1 MYGMLLE
8 SVVHFV
14 QLEYGMT
21 VWNEAMKNIDCEIQ
35 IFNTH
40 QIYPDNLIPD
50 LAAAISEIVGKPYN
64 DIMEFF
70 GHCFVR
76 FFTNFGYDELIKATG
91 RYFCEFLSSMDNLH
105 LQMRFTYR
113 KMKSPSMQLGAV
125 DNDGAVLIYRS
136 SRCGF
141 SKYLTGQ
148 LCEIATTF
156 FNMDLKVRI
165 LESQND
171 VQGGTTAPISIN
183 GGLKDVT
190 VKFRLDFDNRA
201 YMAYKVHSSAHP
213 SQQILP
219 DISIDLLFN
228 LFPFALLIDREMCV
242 CGAGEKIVDAWSSS
256 NNNKAPNLLMGV
268 KIDKAFTIRRPQGIV
283 FDWDTVY
290 NSTTVLFELSLNK
303 ALPTKM
309 KKRLSKQE
317 LSDQQRE
324 SMTGESS
331 QERKDSKLGRTLLLK
346 GQMMYL
352 KDIDALIYLC
362 SPLISDLQE
371 LGDMGLYLNDLHN
384 HGLSKEMVFN
394 GFSHYSKL
402 DLLCEKEEARAE
414 ELETSLALAD
424 SWKKQGDELLYSMI
438 PKTLAERL
446 QNGEDALDCVTKY
459 DCASVIFA
467 ETTINI
473 TDGGSIENAMQT
485 VNILNTVFST
495 FDELVTSP
503 ISYKVETVGMVYMAV
518 SGAPEL
524 NPLHT
529 FHAADLA
536 LDMLHAITRL
546 NEEIG
551 GVSVRIGFH
560 SGPLVAGI
568 VGLKVPRYCLFG
580 DTVNTASRMESSSLP
595 NKIQTTGSTATILM
609 KSIYEVAYR
618 GKVAVKGKGEMDTY
632 WLISGN
638 DDRTYKDQN
647 SIQSIQNKMKKKMR
661 AVSKLTTI
669 EFPE

>member
-1 MYGMLLE
+1 MN
-8 SVVHFV
+8 F
-14 QLEYGMT
+14 
-21 VWNEAMKNIDCEIQ
+21 
-35 IFNTH
+35 
-40 QIYPDNLIPD
+40 
-50 LAAAISEIVGKPYN
+50 LA
-64 DIMEFF
+64 
-70 GHCFVR
+70 
-76 FFTNFGYDELIKATG
+76 
-91 RYFCEFLSSMDNLH
+91 
-105 LQMRFTYR
+105 
-113 KMKSPSMQLGAV
+113 
-125 DNDGAVLIYRS
+125 
-136 SRCGF
+136 
-141 SKYLTGQ
+141 
-148 LCEIATTF
+148 
-156 FNMDLKVRI
+156 
-165 LESQND
+165 
-171 VQGGTTAPISIN
+171 
-183 GGLKDVT
+183 
-190 VKFRLDFDNRA
+190 
-201 YMAYKVHSSAHP
+201 
-213 SQQILP
+213 
-219 DISIDLLFN
+219 
-228 LFPFALLIDREMCV
+228 FALLIDREMCV
-242 CGAGEKIVDAWSSS
+242 CGAGEKIVDAWSAS

-283 FDWDTVY
+283 FDWETVY

-303 ALPTKM
+303 AASTKM
-309 KKRLSKQE
+309 KKRISKQE
-317 LSDQQRE
+317 MSMEQSDQMQETRE
-324 SMTGESS
+324 
-331 QERKDSKLGRTLLLK
+331 QLRKDSKSGRTLLLK

-352 KDIDALIYLC
+352 RDIDALIYLC

-371 LGDMGLYLNDLHN
+371 LGDMGLYLNDLHD

-473 TDGGSIENAMQT
+473 ADDESIQNAMQT

-536 LDMLHAITRL
+536 LDMLDAITRL

-580 DTVNTASRMESSSLP
+580 DTVNTASRMESSSVP
-595 NKIQTTGSTATILM
+595 NKIQTTGATAEILI
-609 KSIYEVAYR
+609 KSNYELEYR

-632 WLISGN
+632 WLMSGN
-638 DDRTYKDQN
+638 NDRSYKEEAAAWVQA
-647 SIQSIQNKMKKKMR
+647 KKKKNK
-661 AVSKLTTI
+661 VLF
-669 EFPE
+669 E

>member
-1 MYGMLLE
+1 M
-8 SVVHFV
+8 
-14 QLEYGMT
+14 
-21 VWNEAMKNIDCEIQ
+21 
-35 IFNTH
+35 
-40 QIYPDNLIPD
+40 
-50 LAAAISEIVGKPYN
+50 
-64 DIMEFF
+64 
-70 GHCFVR
+70 
-76 FFTNFGYDELIKATG
+76 
-91 RYFCEFLSSMDNLH
+91 
-105 LQMRFTYR
+105 
-113 KMKSPSMQLGAV
+113 
-125 DNDGAVLIYRS
+125 
-136 SRCGF
+136 
-141 SKYLTGQ
+141 
-148 LCEIATTF
+148 
-156 FNMDLKVRI
+156 
-165 LESQND
+165 
-171 VQGGTTAPISIN
+171 
-183 GGLKDVT
+183 
-190 VKFRLDFDNRA
+190 
-201 YMAYKVHSSAHP
+201 
-213 SQQILP
+213 
-219 DISIDLLFN
+219 
-228 LFPFALLIDREMCV
+228 
-242 CGAGEKIVDAWSSS
+242 
-256 NNNKAPNLLMGV
+256 MGV

-283 FDWDTVY
+283 FDWESVF

-303 ALPTKM
+303 AASTKM
-309 KKRLSKQE
+309 KKRMSKQE
-317 LSDQQRE
+317 LSTEQSDRDQMQQQHEQRE
-324 SMTGESS
+324 
-331 QERKDSKLGRTLLLK
+331 QLRKDSKSGRTLLLK

-352 KDIDALIYLC
+352 RDIDALIYLC

-371 LGDMGLYLNDLHN
+371 LGDMGLFLNDLHD

-459 DCASVIFA
+459 DCASVIFS
-467 ETTINI
+467 ETTIKI
-473 TDGGSIENAMQT
+473 ADGDTIEDAMKT

-518 SGAPEL
+518 SGAPDL

-536 LDMLHAITRL
+536 LDMLESITRL

-580 DTVNTASRMESSSLP
+580 DTVNTASRMESSSVS

-609 KSIYEVAYR
+609 KAKYELAYR

-632 WLISGN
+632 WLSSGN
-638 DDRTYKDQN
+638 KDRTYKEEASVN
-647 SIQSIQNKMKKKMR
+647 WAQSKKKKNK
-661 AVSKLTTI
+661 ACKTAAI
-669 EFPE
+669 EMP